1 MITREELLKSPEYW
15 ITEVQMELY
24 RNVLAYME
32 KEGLNQTQLAQQ
44 LEVSKGYVSQVLN
57 GNFNYTLR
65 KLIELSLA
73 VGKVPVIEFK
83 NIDAVIAQD
92 RMAAVEGAVEVSLH
106 EGLQTTYELSE
117 PRFRIAATSAGTTI
131 EEGDT
136 ALFLNTSCSLDEAIA
151 S

>member
-1 MITREELLKSPEYW
+1 MITREELLKSSEYW

-44 LEVSKGYVSQVLN
+44 LGVSKGYVSQVLN

-83 NIDAVIAQD
+83 DINAVIAQV

-106 EGLQTTYELSE
+106 EGLQTTYEISE
-117 PRFRIAATSAGTTI
+117 LRFRIAATSAATTI

-136 ALFLNTSCSLDEAIA
+136 ALFLNPSCSLDEAIA

>member
-15 ITEVQMELY
+15 ITQVQMELY

-32 KEGLNQTQLAQQ
+32 KEGLNQSQLARQ
-44 LEVSKGYVSQVLN
+44 LGVSKGYVSQVLN

-83 NIDAVIAQD
+83 DMNAVVARD
-92 RMAAVEGAVEVSLH
+92 RMAAVEGAVEVPLH

-117 PRFRIAATSAGTTI
+117 P
-131 EEGDT
+131 
-136 ALFLNTSCSLDEAIA
+136 ALE
-151 S
+151 